1 MAYRKI
7 ILSTDEIYHVY
18 NRGVEKRPIFLIRKD
33 YLRFIA
39 LVNYYR
45 FANCPIKFSHF
56 KQLSVE
62 ERTNILIRLEKESE
76 KLVEIMTFCFMP
88 NHVHFLLKQLRHNGI
103 STFMAK
109 VTSGFSHYFNVR
121 YERVGH
127 LFQGNFGAVRIEDDN
142 QLIHTS
148 RYIHLN
154 PITSYLIEIDEI
166 DNYEYSSYLEF
177 TGKKS
182 GFSNTK
188 EVLSYFKSVEDYKKF
203 IRDQANYARQL
214 DNIKHLTLE
223 DK

>member
-45 FANCPIKFSHF
+45 FANCPVKFSHF

-62 ERTNILIRLEKESE
+62 ERTSILIRLAKESK

-88 NHVHFLLKQLRHNGI
+88 NHVHFLLKQLHDNGI
-103 STFMAK
+103 SKFMAK
-109 VTSGFSHYFNVR
+109 ITSGFSHYFNIR
-121 YERVGH
+121 HERVGH

-142 QLIHTS
+142 QLLHVS

-154 PITSYLIEIDEI
+154 PVTSYIIEIEKI
-166 DNYEYSSYLEF
+166 DSYEYSSYPEF
-177 TGKKS
+177 IGKKS
-182 GFSNTK
+182 GFSNTND
-188 EVLSYFKSVEDYKKF
+188 VLSYFKSIEDYRKF
-203 IRDQANYARQL
+203 IRDQADYAREL
-214 DNIKHLTLE
+214 ERIEHLTME